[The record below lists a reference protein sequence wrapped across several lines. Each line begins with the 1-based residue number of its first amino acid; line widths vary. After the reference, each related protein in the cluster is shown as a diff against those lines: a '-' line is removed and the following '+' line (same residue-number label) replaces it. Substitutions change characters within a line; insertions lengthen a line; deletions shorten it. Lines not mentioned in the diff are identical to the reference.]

1 MDLVVSMLKKK
12 FPQYSGKIDTAL
24 NIYNRVKSSPDTKK
38 ELEKIGINNNIIKSA
53 KSLFNQNTSNPLL
66 KGIMTYLGRSDG
78 INEVNSILD
87 NMSSNNLDSSN
98 NKEDLSKFYDG
109 LKNIK

>member
-1 MDLVVSMLKKK
+1 
-12 FPQYSGKIDTAL
+12 
-24 NIYNRVKSSPDTKK
+24 
-38 ELEKIGINNNIIKSA
+38 
-53 KSLFNQNTSNPLL
+53 
-66 KGIMTYLGRSDG
+66 MTYLGRSDS